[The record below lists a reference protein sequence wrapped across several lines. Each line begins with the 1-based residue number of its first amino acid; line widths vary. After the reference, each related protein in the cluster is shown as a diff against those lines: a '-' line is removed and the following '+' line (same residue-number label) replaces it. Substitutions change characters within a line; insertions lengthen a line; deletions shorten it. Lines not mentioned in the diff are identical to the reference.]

1 MAAAV
6 VEEAFNRSIRLT
18 PVDEPAGLR
27 DHLRRTDGGS
37 VFTVAGSDQYTSA
50 RILGAEQR
58 LLAAADRTNG
68 RILDP
73 AAVDP
78 RLSEA
83 AAGGATLDAGQ
94 TSMVRTLATDRR
106 QLQLVIAPSA
116 GKTTVLRVLAHT
128 WTSGGGHILGL
139 APSATAAAQLAEATG
154 IPQTPCTG
162 SPGRSTTTTRSRS
175 GPTGSAR
182 RRCC

>member
-1 MAAAV
+1 VAALEEHRATWQYWHRWAETQRQLRGCAINPADTADVAAAV

-18 PVDEPAGLR
+18 PVDEPAGLP

-73 AAVDP
+73 AEVDP

-94 TSMVRTLATDRR
+94 TSMVPTLATDRR
-106 QLQLVIAPSA
+106 QLQLVIAPGA

-128 WTSGGGHILGL
+128 WTGGGWQG
-139 APSATAAAQLAEATG
+139 
-154 IPQTPCTG
+154 
-162 SPGRSTTTTRSRS
+162 
-175 GPTGSAR
+175 
-182 RRCC
+182 